1 MKKKGFTPE
10 EMDTLMNKKSGL
22 QALCGSADMRDVH
35 KERENGNKR
44 AELAFRMLVHGI
56 KKILGSYFFLLG
68 GKVDAVTFTAGIG
81 EHDELVR
88 AAVMEGLEGI
98 GFKLDPEANRA
109 RKSGARAI
117 YAPDSR
123 IPILVI
129 PTNEEL
135 QIAETA
141 VEVVSKNK

>member
-1 MKKKGFTPE
+1 M
-10 EMDTLMNKKSGL
+10 
-22 QALCGSADMRDVH
+22 
-35 KERENGNKR
+35 
-44 AELAFRMLVHGI
+44 
-56 KKILGSYFFLLG
+56 
-68 GKVDAVTFTAGIG
+68 TFTAGIG

-109 RKSGARAI
+109 RKSGARVI
-117 YAPDSR
+117 SAPDSR